1 MPRAASPLEPQLATL
16 VDEAPAGDGWLHEM
30 KLDGYRLVAEVDKQH
45 VALRTRNGND
55 WAARV
60 PGVVAAL
67 RTLREKS
74 GEPSLVLD
82 GELVV
87 MNERGA
93 SDFQRLQNA
102 LAAGSKDRPVFYVFD
117 LLRRGRRELAPLPL
131 DQRKQEL
138 AEVLAAAKSPRDGV
152 IRLSA
157 HVVGDG
163 AKVFAEACRLELE
176 GIISKRRDAP
186 YRPGRS
192 ADWLKVK
199 CKRQQEFVVGGFTA
213 PRASRSH
220 FGALLIGLHDAQGKL
235 RYAGKVGTGFSS
247 ASLAEIH
254 ARLEPLVQERPA
266 FVDPPRGAE
275 ARDVK
280 WIAPRLLAQ
289 IEFAEM
295 TAGGRVRH
303 PSFQGLRDDKAA
315 RGVGLEKPAPT
326 AAATS
331 ATPAASRSSRAA
343 RAPRSASPGGGRTR
357 RAPSAR
363 DRGPG
368 RSR

>member
-1 MPRAASPLEPQLATL
+1 MPRASALEPQLATL

-30 KLDGYRLVAEVDKQH
+30 KLDGYRLVAEVDPEH

-60 PGVVAAL
+60 PGVAAAL
-67 RTLREKS
+67 RELRAAS
-74 GEPSLVLD
+74 GDARLVLD

-87 MNERGA
+87 MNERGV

-102 LAAGSKDRPVFYVFD
+102 LAAGSHDVPVYYVFD
-117 LLRRGRRELAPLPL
+117 LLRRGSRDLAPLPL

-138 AEVLAAAKSPRDGV
+138 AALLAGAEVAKDGV

-157 HVVGDG
+157 HVVGQG

-186 YRPGRS
+186 YRPGRNT
-192 ADWLKVK
+192 DWLKVK

-220 FGALLIGLHDAQGKL
+220 FGALLIGLHDARGKL

-247 ASLAEIH
+247 ASLQEIH
-254 ARLEPLVQERPA
+254 ERLLPLVQATPP

-275 ARDVK
+275 ARDVQ

-295 TAGGRVRH
+295 TSGGRVRH

-315 RGVGLEKPAPT
+315 RGVALELPAKPP
-326 AAATS
+326 AATS
-331 ATPAASRSSRAA
+331 APRRSPRAA

-357 RAPSAR
+357 RGPSAR